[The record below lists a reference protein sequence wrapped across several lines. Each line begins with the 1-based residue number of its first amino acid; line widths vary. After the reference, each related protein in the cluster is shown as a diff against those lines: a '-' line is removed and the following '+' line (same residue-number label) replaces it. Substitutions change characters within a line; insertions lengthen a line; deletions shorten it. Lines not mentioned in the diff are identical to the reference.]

1 MGGVDCVLA
10 TEAEEVVMACEK
22 GDVHTYTYIHYRTSF
37 FLAGTGRVGVRG
49 EGLLEFNGPRI
60 SGGEKQIH

>member
-22 GDVHTYTYIHYRTSF
+22 GDVHTYTYIHYRDFF
-37 FLAGTGRVGVRG
+37 FLAGTGRVG
-49 EGLLEFNGPRI
+49 
-60 SGGEKQIH
+60 